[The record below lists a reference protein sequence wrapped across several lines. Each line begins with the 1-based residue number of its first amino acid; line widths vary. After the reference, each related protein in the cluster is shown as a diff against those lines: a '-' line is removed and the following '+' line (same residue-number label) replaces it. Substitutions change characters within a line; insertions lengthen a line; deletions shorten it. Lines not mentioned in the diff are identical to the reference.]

1 MQGES
6 LATQPTLP
14 KSDPIFPSIF
24 DPPTTES
31 SPKPSIS
38 SLMEP
43 IPKRSNT
50 SFLGKPIF
58 SSQLSK
64 KSKTLGYNI
73 SRHYFLFPTY
83 LAYASSDN
91 HTKVKKYTELKGL
104 KVNIIAEEPKN
115 NKGQSRYIFLLFKSN
130 IPTKLFTDSKTLADT
145 WRIHLKNSCIML
157 NFSDHYTIRETLGK
171 GANGKV
177 VLAIRNEDGKKF
189 AVKIF
194 EKVRLISQLKG
205 FDSIVNEVEAL
216 RTLNHESIIK
226 LHEVYESG
234 NSIHLVLDYVE
245 GGELYTKLR
254 DTRIYTEKECATIMK
269 NILEPLSYLHQR
281 KFVHRDIKP
290 ENIVLA
296 SKNSVTDIK
305 LIDFGFAI
313 DYSIPQHIK
322 RCGTPGYIAP
332 EVLNSKPDMTLS
344 DRLDVFSAG
353 AIFYQL
359 LVGSK
364 LFSGSSVDEIV
375 KKNKVC
381 FINTVK
387 LDIKKISDNARDL
400 LMKMIDKDP
409 LTRITS
415 TEALKHPFFT
425 SQPESTADLSNSG
438 EDLSRHETSRYSFD
452 MICLKELNKC
462 SRSKIIDSWGS
473 IHITSH
479 IPMDANRL
487 HRAPTDQDRSGYN
500 SLEQS
505 PKLGYIMP
513 TSNFTSAFL
522 DENSVEEMK
531 SGEKSPSPTSGFE
544 ALSNEIRRA
553 RGSGLHTAGASPFHK
568 AAIMNNL
575 KRIHMEQGEG
585 LSPEDKTFSD
595 YFKSFDS
602 KMKAA
607 SPRKRNSMFS
617 PTFDSGSTQ

>member
-14 KSDPIFPSIF
+14 KGDSIFPSIF

-31 SPKPSIS
+31 SPKPSVS

-43 IPKRSNT
+43 IPKRSNI

-58 SSQLSK
+58 SSPLSK
-64 KSKTLGYNI
+64 KSKTLGYSI
-73 SRHYFLFPTY
+73 SRYYFLFPAY
-83 LAYASSDN
+83 LAYAGSDN
-91 HTKVKKYTELKGL
+91 FAKVKKYTELKGL

-115 NKGQSRYIFLLFKSN
+115 GKGPRKHIFLLFKSN
-130 IPTKLFTDSKTLADT
+130 VPTKLFTDSETLANT
-145 WRIHLKNSCIML
+145 WRMHLKNSCIML
-157 NFSDHYTIRETLGK
+157 NFSDYYTVKETLGK

-177 VLAIRNEDGKKF
+177 VLAINNETGKKY

-226 LHEVYESG
+226 LHEVFESG
-234 NSIHLVLDYVE
+234 NSIHLILDYVE
-245 GGELYTKLR
+245 GGELYTRLR
-254 DTRIYTEKECATIMK
+254 DRRAYSEKQCATIMK
-269 NILEPLSYLHQR
+269 NLLEPLSYLHQR
-281 KFVHRDIKP
+281 KFVHRDVKP
-290 ENIVLA
+290 ENIVIS
-296 SKNSVTDIK
+296 SKTSETDIK

-313 DYSIPQHIK
+313 DYSVPQHIK

-332 EVLNSKPDMTLS
+332 EVLNSKPDMSLS
-344 DRLDVFSAG
+344 DKLDVFSAG

-387 LDIKKISDNARDL
+387 LDIKKISDGARDL

-409 LTRITS
+409 HTRISS

-425 SQPESTADLSNSG
+425 SQPESNADLDNNDG

-452 MICLKELNKC
+452 MNCLKELNKC
-462 SRSKIIDSWGS
+462 SHSKIIDSWGS
-473 IHITSH
+473 LHITSH
-479 IPMDANRL
+479 IPMDPNRL
-487 HRAPTDQDRSGYN
+487 HRAQTELERSR
-500 SLEQS
+500 SIHSVEQS
-505 PKLGYIMP
+505 PRLGHIMP

-522 DENSVEEMK
+522 EENSVEESK
-531 SGEKSPSPTSGFE
+531 SGERSPSPT
-544 ALSNEIRRA
+544 NEVLAHIRPQRN
-553 RGSGLHTAGASPFHK
+553 SGLHTAGASPFHRR
-568 AAIMNNL
+568 AIMNTL
-575 KRIHMEQGEG
+575 KKVHMEQQTEG
-585 LSPEDKTFSD
+585 HSPDDKTFSD
-595 YFKSFDS
+595 YFATFDS
-602 KMKAA
+602 KMRVS
-607 SPRKRNSMFS
+607 SPIKRTNGF
-617 PTFDSGSTQ
+617 